1 MANVNK
7 MEAQR
12 MVLNKSRKLARA
24 LAVMAAIVLVLI
36 APAHALA
43 ETVIDYKPQNNPV
56 ADNVTRLDVN
66 KLEKGSREYV
76 KGAHMAIIEK
86 ESGNVAA
93 DWTTDAATHTIEGQ
107 LNIGTVYILREL
119 EAPEGYTKAKDT
131 EFVLRSVDFN
141 TKGEVI
147 TGPDAEFSEISG
159 AGPQQAFVINLFD
172 EATVTQEKVEH
183 VKNERVITQN
193 TTQTTQTPLAKTGDI
208 LNQPLIIG
216 LTVGGLAIV
225 AYGIYRKR
233 KQQ

>member
-1 MANVNK
+1 M
-7 MEAQR
+7 
-12 MVLNKSRKLARA
+12 
-24 LAVMAAIVLVLI
+24 
-36 APAHALA
+36 
-43 ETVIDYKPQNNPV
+43 
-56 ADNVTRLDVN
+56 TRLDVN

-76 KGAHMAIIEK
+76 KGAHMVIIEK
-86 ESGNVAA
+86 ESGTVVA

-107 LNIGTVYILREL
+107 LNIGVVYILREL

-172 EATVTQEKVEH
+172 TATVTKEEVEH
-183 VKNERVITQN
+183 VKNERVVTQN
-193 TTQTTQTPLAKTGDI
+193 TTQTPLAKTGDI

-216 LTVGGLAIV
+216 LAIGGAAIV
-225 AYGIYRKR
+225 AYGVYRKR